1 MAKKE
6 STFLLVSLEE
16 EKAKKLANVIS
27 NQACRKILDY
37 LSGRDATETEIANSL
52 DIPISTV
59 HYNIKLLSEAGL
71 VRSSEFHYSPK
82 GKEVNHYS
90 LANKYII
97 IAPKGT
103 EDLPSKLKKILPAF
117 AIAAGV
123 GLAIQLL
130 NRPMETAQ
138 KQALRE
144 AATAAGEQAAYS
156 ASQPAAGQQIAFWI
170 IAGAALALLV
180 YIAIEF
186 FRERFK

>member
-71 VRSSEFHYSPK
+71 VRSQEFHYSPK

-97 IAPKGT
+97 IAPKST
-103 EDLPSKLKKILPAF
+103 EDLSSKLKKILPAF

-130 NRPMETAQ
+130 NRPMEAAQ